1 MTRAE
6 PIYWLGKVG
15 NCDICGTDLSVL
27 PSFADCVI
35 ERQSWMWG
43 LVCTYCLEARV
54 LEIAPG
60 LGQLYVKNKEGKSL
74 KAAGMLNYS

>member
-1 MTRAE
+1 MTIAE

-35 ERQSWMWG
+35 DRKSWMWG
-43 LVCTYCLEARV
+43 LVCTYCVEAGS
-54 LEIAPG
+54 LEIAHG
-60 LGQLYVKNKEGKSL
+60 FGQLYEMTQNSRPIC
-74 KAAGMLNYS
+74 AGGLI